1 VFPIEFINQIAPYIQ
16 KYAPSYGIRVYS
28 PIIAQA
34 VLESASGTSELAAN
48 AHNYFGLK
56 YRAGRC
62 PTACGIYH
70 KIGSEQNNDG
80 SYSSSPMQWMK
91 FPDMESGVQG
101 YFDFTDIPAYSNLKE
116 VTDPLTYLENIK
128 KDGYATSLQYVEN
141 LMNVIHK
148 YDLTKYDTPAAA
160 SNPVCPVIRTLSAN
174 PANYGG
180 SRAASSVRYL
190 VYHYTANKTDKA
202 KSNAAYFKNNI
213 VKASAHYFV
222 DEHDIYRSVEDLK
235 TAYSVGGRKWSDCTS
250 TGGGS
255 MYGKITNTNSI
266 SIEMCSSNGE
276 ILEATL
282 QNAVRLGKELMQKYH
297 IPLSNVY
304 RHFDVNGKHCPGWD
318 GWYGKDSAKWNEF
331 RSRLSGAAS
340 DSNPSNSQ
348 ASDSQVSGSHAS
360 DSQSSGSHASGSSVS
375 GSHASD
381 SQSSG
386 SHASGSSVSGSHASG
401 SSTSGS
407 HVSGGSSAADSGIY
421 QVKLLEHLNVRKSPN
436 GKILQVNGAKKG
448 FIYTI
453 VETQGNWGRLKSGAG
468 WISVSDKYVKKL

>member
-1 VFPIEFINQIAPYIQ
+1 MFPIEFINQIAPYIQ

-202 KSNAAYFKNNI
+202 KSNF
-213 VKASAHYFV
+213 VKSSAHYFV

-375 GSHASD
+375 GSHTSD
-381 SQSSG
+381 
-386 SHASGSSVSGSHASG
+386 

>member
-1 VFPIEFINQIAPYIQ
+1 
-16 KYAPSYGIRVYS
+16 
-28 PIIAQA
+28 
-34 VLESASGTSELAAN
+34 
-48 AHNYFGLK
+48 
-56 YRAGRC
+56 
-62 PTACGIYH
+62 
-70 KIGSEQNNDG
+70 
-80 SYSSSPMQWMK
+80 
-91 FPDMESGVQG
+91 
-101 YFDFTDIPAYSNLKE
+101 
-116 VTDPLTYLENIK
+116 
-128 KDGYATSLQYVEN
+128 
-141 LMNVIHK
+141 
-148 YDLTKYDTPAAA
+148 
-160 SNPVCPVIRTLSAN
+160 
-174 PANYGG
+174 
-180 SRAASSVRYL
+180 
-190 VYHYTANKTDKA
+190 
-202 KSNAAYFKNNI
+202 
-213 VKASAHYFV
+213 
-222 DEHDIYRSVEDLK
+222 
-235 TAYSVGGRKWSDCTS
+235 
-250 TGGGS
+250 

-360 DSQSSGSHASGSSVS
+360 GSSVS
-375 GSHASD
+375 GSHTSD

-386 SHASGSSVSGSHASG
+386 SHASGSSVSGSHTSD